1 MNTNDLYYKL
11 KQEPKFLD
19 QVNEYAKTA
28 SWTWV
33 PFMNISIDFQ
43 NKLGL
48 KLIKQD
54 ETLSKLQSK
63 FNAMMRLY
71 MFPSMSVYNWHKDVE
86 MGCSMNLVMDDYTA
100 HTLFNTSDQKGII
113 DKVVE
118 LKYEKN
124 KWYLF
129 NSQILHSVINVDHK
143 DRILLTIT
151 FPKSVTYHTIFEFIK
166 SQENSA

>member
-1 MNTNDLYYKL
+1 MNTNNLYYKL

-33 PFMNISIDFQ
+33 PFMNISTDFQ
-43 NKLGL
+43 KSLGL
-48 KLIKQD
+48 ELVRQD
-54 ETLSKLQSK
+54 ELLSKLQSK

-71 MFPSMSVYNWHKDVE
+71 MFPSMTVYNWHRDVN
-86 MGCSMNLVMDDYTA
+86 MGCSINLVMDDYSA
-100 HTLFNTSDQKGII
+100 HTLFNPSGQKEII
-113 DKVVE
+113 GKVVE

-151 FPKSVTYHTIFEFIK
+151 FPKGVTYNDVFEFLK
-166 SQENSA
+166 SEGI